1 MAFRNILFPVDFSEA
16 CEAIAPHVR
25 SLCERLQGSLT
36 LAHFIYIPAMAYGAI
51 DAAGP
56 VVWPV
61 QEFTDN
67 AEKRIEAFSTK
78 FFAGLN
84 PGIVVQE
91 GDAAA
96 CITDLAASHPFDL
109 IMMPTHGYGRVRAL
123 LLGSVTAKTLHDAPC
138 AVWTAS
144 QNAKQRPAAPWKK
157 ILCAIDAD
165 EEGERL
171 LRKAAELSENGKI
184 GVRVIHAVPSPAP
197 VEDPFADSSFNEF
210 LLRCAETS
218 VARLQTA
225 AGTSFEALMKPGRIP
240 DVVRDEAEDWD
251 ADVVLIGRGVLPRFA
266 GQFRS
271 HAYSIIR
278 TMPCPVLSV

>member
-25 SLCERLQGSLT
+25 SLCERFGGALT

-61 QEFTDN
+61 QEFTEN
-67 AEKRIEAFSTK
+67 AEQRIKAFSAK
-78 FFAGLN
+78 FFAGLE
-84 PGIVVQE
+84 PRIVVRE

-123 LLGSVTAKTLHDAPC
+123 LLGSVAAKTLHDAPC

-144 QNAKQRPAAPWKK
+144 HHAKQRPAEPWKK

-165 EEGERL
+165 NEGERL
-171 LRKAAELSENGKI
+171 LRKASELSENGKI
-184 GVRVIHAVPSPAP
+184 SVRVIHAVPSPAP
-197 VEDPFADSSFNEF
+197 AEDAFADSTFSDF
-210 LLRCAETS
+210 LLRSADTA
-218 VARLQTA
+218 VARLQAA
-225 AGTSFEALMKPGRIP
+225 AGTAFEAQIKPGRIP
-240 DVVRDEAEDWD
+240 DVVHDEAEDWN

-271 HAYSIIR
+271 QAYSIIR

>member
-25 SLCERLQGSLT
+25 SLCERFQGSLT
-36 LAHFIYIPAMAYGAI
+36 LAHFIYIPAVAYGAI

-67 AEKRIEAFSTK
+67 AEKRIEAFSAK

-84 PGIVVQE
+84 PGIVVRE

-171 LRKAAELSENGKI
+171 LREAAELSENGKI

-197 VEDPFADSSFNEF
+197 VEDPFADSSFSEF

-225 AGTSFEALMKPGRIP
+225 AGTSFEARMKPGRVP